1 MNYRNRHKRKKFNK
15 IYFIICAVFIY
26 ILIPTQEI
34 SYTLNISQGKNLKA
48 IANELKENE
57 IINSK
62 TLFLYK
68 ARKSNFDT
76 KIQVGDFEISS
87 KDNNLEILNKIS
99 QTAKEQNRITIPEGY
114 TIKQIEEKL
123 NYPAILECLKSNCNQ
138 ETISDIAPETL
149 QNGLEGFL
157 FPETYNF
164 QLEQKEQLINKMS
177 NQFIKVLPKD
187 YIEKIQK
194 LPINSLYEAI
204 IVASMLEKEVITP
217 KDKSIAA
224 GIIYKRLK
232 NNWTLGIDAT
242 LLYLKNNREITIQDL
257 KDDNPYNT
265 RRNLGLP
272 PTPICNPGLESIIA
286 ALNPIETE
294 YWFYLTKPVTNEVVY
309 GRNNQEHEANKNK
322 YLR

>member
-1 MNYRNRHKRKKFNK
+1 MTYRNRHKRKKFNK

-26 ILIPTQEI
+26 ILIPNKEI
-34 SYTLNISQGKNLKA
+34 RYKLNISQGKNLKE
-48 IANELKENE
+48 IANELKEND

-76 KIQVGDFEISS
+76 KIQVGEFELSS
-87 KDNNLEILNKIS
+87 KDNNIEILNKIS
-99 QTAKEQNRITIPEGY
+99 QVAKEQNRITIPEGY

-138 ETISDIAPETL
+138 TKISQIVPETL
-149 QNGLEGFL
+149 KNGLEGFL

-164 QLEQKEQLINKMS
+164 QIEQKGRLINKMTD
-177 NQFIKVLPKD
+177 QFIKVLPKD
-187 YIEKIQK
+187 YAEKLKK
-194 LPINSLYEAI
+194 LPIKSLYEVI

-224 GIIYKRLK
+224 GIIYKRYE

-242 LLYLKNNREITIQDL
+242 LLYLKNNREITISDL

-286 ALNPIETE
+286 ALNPIKTE
-294 YWFYLTKPVTNEVVY
+294 YWFYLTKPITNEVVY
-309 GRNNQEHEANKNK
+309 GRNNQEHELNKDK